1 MGDPETKVMDAL
13 VEFVLELDAAS
24 LPPAVAEAA
33 GRSMMDWLGTAIRGA
48 KEPLAG
54 ALGAV
59 IGAAGGEPQATI
71 VGRGVRTSTLLA
83 ALANGAQSHA
93 LDFDD
98 THLPSIVHGS
108 APVAPVVQSTSWS
121 EARRGG
127 NRSTCTAATRIGTT
141 VRLTAC
147 AYSYSWVTATDSS
160 AAGETATS
168 SVSHPRICARMVSH
182 HAWPPV
188 SASSSQTPSTGSP
201 ALERCS

>member
-13 VEFVLELDAAS
+13 VDFVLELDGAS

-33 GRSMMDWLGTAIRGA
+33 GRSLMDWFGTAIRGA

-71 VGRGVRTSTLLA
+71 VGRGVRTSALLA

-108 APVAPVVQSTSWS
+108 GPVAPVVLALGEWRHAS
-121 EARRGG
+121 GG
-127 NRSTCTAATRIGTT
+127 DALAAFVAGFEVETRIGRVLGRTLAD
-141 VRLTAC
+141 RGWLGFYA
-147 AYSYSWVTATDSS
+147 SS
-160 AAGETATS
+160 CS
-168 SVSHPRICARMVSH
+168 QSLRRSCSCARSCGCRSS
-182 HAWPPV
+182 PV
-188 SASSSQTPSTGSP
+188 SRSRSCSTRT
-201 ALERCS
+201 E